1 MNPIDFG
8 PTRLR
13 RGATLRIHD
22 GEGRSV
28 AVFNDHVWITQE
40 GDPRDVFVASGQT
53 FTIDR
58 PGLVLVDAMND
69 TDLIVLA
76 PGVPA
81 ATDGRAARADASGL
95 RLAA

>member
-1 MNPIDFG
+1 MKPIDFG

-13 RGATLRIHD
+13 QGATLRIHE
-22 GEGRSV
+22 GEGRSI
-28 AVFNDHVWITQE
+28 AVFNGLVWITQE
-40 GDPRDVFVASGQT
+40 GDPRDAFIASGQT

-81 ATDGRAARADASGL
+81 ATDGRATRADASGL

>member
-1 MNPIDFG
+1 MSPIDFG
-8 PTRLR
+8 STRLR
-13 RGATLRIHD
+13 QGATLRIHE
-22 GEGRSV
+22 GEGHSI
-28 AVFNDHVWITQE
+28 AVFDGLVWITQE
-40 GDPRDVFVASGQT
+40 GDPRDVFIASGQT

-81 ATDGRAARADASGL
+81 ATDGRAAGADASGL

>member
-13 RGATLRIHD
+13 QGATLRIRE
-22 GEGRSV
+22 GEGRSI
-28 AVFNDHVWITQE
+28 AVFNGLVWITQK